1 MPQKQSSS
9 AAAAATLAAADVEL
23 LHQALRDAEKRAALL
38 TELIEALNQSRDAIS
53 LLQRSVEAVGRAI
66 AASGAFVYL
75 WDSDA
80 GRFVMKAATEGHQK
94 AFVGRISL
102 RPGEGITGW
111 SALMRRPVL
120 VSEQLST
127 DPRVVIFPELQENEF
142 RSCLIVPILVP
153 GGETLGVFSIY
164 STEEG
169 SFTETD
175 LFLVDEVA
183 KLLASGI
190 DRAHVVDLWERQ
202 SVALDS
208 LIGAAE
214 AAPIDVR
221 GCLTDL
227 AHRAIGIVPSDICVV
242 ESLETD
248 GSPCESVALAL
259 RHDVETDDDGGGG
272 AVVALSIAAAK
283 EMARSTSPSLQA
295 ATVPM
300 RLGERTLGVLTSY
313 RNAAFTA
320 DDRSLLAAIASY
332 GAFALHGL
340 TNRGN
345 AASAL
350 GRLIAEKSQVEAAA
364 MLERFGWAPG
374 TSVVPVVVRC
384 DPELALTSQRSL
396 ESVAQTVESV
406 FTGKRRRSVPATAG
420 VVGALVIGSAD
431 RVDQA
436 GIAAELQHDITVA
449 LIDKGQLVGAGV
461 GIGRPAD
468 TALAIVTE
476 FRAAAEASIWAALTG
491 EGVRTALVGDQDM
504 TRQLLTL
511 GTDLG
516 PAITEQVARISQVK
530 AHDERN
536 GTDLLETMEIFVRER
551 GSIQQA
557 SELLF
562 IHRNTLRQRLNK
574 ISSLIEQPIEQVED
588 WLPVSLAI
596 RVLRAQ
602 QEK

>member
-1 MPQKQSSS
+1 VPQKQSPS
-9 AAAAATLAAADVEL
+9 AAAAGTLAAADVEL

-38 TELIEALNQSRDAIS
+38 TELIGALNQSRDAIS
-53 LLQRSVEAVGRAI
+53 LLQRSVEAVVRAI

-80 GRFVMKAATEGHQK
+80 SRFVMRAATEGHQK

-120 VSEQLST
+120 VSEQLSA
-127 DPRVVIFPELQENEF
+127 DPRVVIFPELQETEF

-153 GGETLGVFSIY
+153 GDETLGAFSIY

-169 SFTETD
+169 TFTETD

-202 SVALDS
+202 SVALES

-214 AAPIDVR
+214 TAPVDVR

-227 AHRAIGIVPSDICVV
+227 AHRAIGIVPSDICIV
-242 ESLETD
+242 ELLETD

-259 RHDVETDDDGGGG
+259 RRDVEAVDGGGG
-272 AVVALSIAAAK
+272 VIALSIAAAK
-283 EMARSTSPSLQA
+283 EMARNTAPALQA
-295 ATVPM
+295 ATIPM
-300 RLGERTLGVLTSY
+300 RLGERTLGVLTIY
-313 RNAAFTA
+313 RSAAFTA
-320 DDRSLLAAIASY
+320 DDRSILAAIASY

-350 GRLIAEKSQVEAAA
+350 GRLIAEKVETEASA

-374 TSVVPVVVRC
+374 TSAIPVVVRC

-436 GIAAELQHDITVA
+436 GIAAELQHDIAVA
-449 LIDKGQLVGAGV
+449 LIDKGQLVGAAA

-468 TALAIVTE
+468 TALQIVAE

-511 GTDLG
+511 GTDLA
-516 PAITEQVARISQVK
+516 PAITEQVARFSQVK
-530 AHDERN
+530 AHDDRN

-574 ISSLIEQPIEQVED
+574 ISSLIGQPIEKVED

-596 RVLRAQ
+596 RVLRSQ
-602 QEK
+602 QGQ

>member
-1 MPQKQSSS
+1 MPQKQRPSTS
-9 AAAAATLAAADVEL
+9 AAGALAAADVEL

-53 LLQRSVEAVGRAI
+53 LLQRSVEAVVRAI

-80 GRFVMKAATEGHQK
+80 GRFVMRAATEGHQK

-120 VSEQLST
+120 VSEQLSA

-164 STEEG
+164 STEEAT
-169 SFTETD
+169 FTDTD

-202 SVALDS
+202 SVALES
-208 LIGAAE
+208 LIGAADT
-214 AAPIDVR
+214 APVDVR

-227 AHRAIGIVPSDICVV
+227 AHRAIGIVPSDSCIV
-242 ESLETD
+242 ELLETD

-259 RHDVETDDDGGGG
+259 RRDVEAVEGGGG
-272 AVVALSIAAAK
+272 VIPLSVAAAK
-283 EMARSTSPSLQA
+283 EMARSTSPALQA
-295 ATVPM
+295 ATIPM
-300 RLGERTLGVLTSY
+300 RLGERTLGVLTTY
-313 RNAAFTA
+313 RSAAFTA
-320 DDRSLLAAIASY
+320 DDRSLLSAIASY
-332 GAFALHGL
+332 GAFALQGL

-350 GRLIAEKSQVEAAA
+350 GRLIAEKAETEASA

-374 TSVVPVVVRC
+374 TSAVAVVVRC

-396 ESVAQTVESV
+396 DSVAQTVESV
-406 FTGKRRRSVPATAG
+406 FTGKRRRSIPATAG

-431 RVDQA
+431 RIDQT
-436 GIAAELQHDITVA
+436 GLAAELQHDVA
-449 LIDKGQLVGAGV
+449 GALTDKGQLVGAAV

-468 TALAIVTE
+468 TALQIVAE

-491 EGVRTALVGDQDM
+491 EGIRTALVGDQDM
-504 TRQLLTL
+504 TRQLLAL
-511 GTDLG
+511 GTDLA
-516 PAITEQVARISQVK
+516 PAITVQLARISRVK
-530 AHDERN
+530 AHDDRN
-536 GTDLLETMEIFVRER
+536 GTDLLETMEVFVRER

-557 SELLF
+557 SELLY

-574 ISSLIEQPIEQVED
+574 ISSLIDQPIEQVDD

-596 RVLRAQ
+596 RVLRSRQ
-602 QEK
+602 NQ

>member
-1 MPQKQSSS
+1 VPQKQSPS
-9 AAAAATLAAADVEL
+9 AAAAGTLAAADVEL
-23 LHQALRDAEKRAALL
+23 LHPALRDAEKRAALL
-38 TELIEALNQSRDAIS
+38 TELIGALNQSRDAIS
-53 LLQRSVEAVGRAI
+53 LLQRSVEAVVRAI

-80 GRFVMKAATEGHQK
+80 SRFVMRAATEGHQK

-120 VSEQLST
+120 VSEQLSA
-127 DPRVVIFPELQENEF
+127 DPRVVIFPELQETEF

-153 GGETLGVFSIY
+153 GDETLGAFSIY

-169 SFTETD
+169 TFTETD

-202 SVALDS
+202 SVALES

-214 AAPIDVR
+214 TAPVDVR

-227 AHRAIGIVPSDICVV
+227 AHRAIGIVPSDICIV
-242 ESLETD
+242 ELLETD

-259 RHDVETDDDGGGG
+259 RRDVEAVDGGGG
-272 AVVALSIAAAK
+272 VIALSIAAAK
-283 EMARSTSPSLQA
+283 EMARNTAPALQA
-295 ATVPM
+295 ATIPM
-300 RLGERTLGVLTSY
+300 RLGERTLGVLTIY
-313 RNAAFTA
+313 RSAAFTA
-320 DDRSLLAAIASY
+320 DDRSILAAIASY

-350 GRLIAEKSQVEAAA
+350 GRLIAEKVETEASA

-374 TSVVPVVVRC
+374 TSAIPVVVRC

-436 GIAAELQHDITVA
+436 GIAAELQHDIAVA
-449 LIDKGQLVGAGV
+449 LIDKGQLVGAAA

-468 TALAIVTE
+468 TALQIVAE

-511 GTDLG
+511 GTDLA
-516 PAITEQVARISQVK
+516 PAITEQVARFSQVK
-530 AHDERN
+530 AHDDRN

-574 ISSLIEQPIEQVED
+574 ISSLIGQPIEKVED

-596 RVLRAQ
+596 RVLRSQ
-602 QEK
+602 QGQ